1 MIINTGQR
9 TDIPAFYTPW
19 FLNRLKDG
27 FVMVRNPFHHS
38 QVTCYALHP
47 EVVDLICFCTKNP
60 GPLLPYGDILSPFQQ
75 LWHVTI
81 TPYGKDIEPQVPDK
95 KENYRVFSHPVRPPW
110 TVPSVLAL

>member
-1 MIINTGQR
+1 MIVNTGQR

-47 EVVDLICFCTKNP
+47 
-60 GPLLPYGDILSPFQQ
+60 
-75 LWHVTI
+75 
-81 TPYGKDIEPQVPDK
+81 
-95 KENYRVFSHPVRPPW
+95 
-110 TVPSVLAL
+110 

>member
-27 FVMVRNPFHHS
+27 FVMARNPFHHS

-47 EVVDLICFCTKNP
+47 EVVDLIVFAPKIRVPFCP
-60 GPLLPYGDILSPFQQ
+60 MEIYFRLSSSS
-75 LWHVTI
+75 
-81 TPYGKDIEPQVPDK
+81 GM
-95 KENYRVFSHPVRPPW
+95 
-110 TVPSVLAL
+110 